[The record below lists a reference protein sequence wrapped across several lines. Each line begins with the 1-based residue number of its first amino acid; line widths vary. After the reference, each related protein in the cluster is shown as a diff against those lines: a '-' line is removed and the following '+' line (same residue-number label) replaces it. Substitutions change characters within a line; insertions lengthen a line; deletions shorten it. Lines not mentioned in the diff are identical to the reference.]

1 MSGKQTKPIALI
13 TGATSGFGLEFC
25 KIFAR
30 DGYDL
35 VLTARHEEDLKKTAS
50 DLKQIYPD
58 LTTHHVALDLATDA
72 GPTKLFDYTQAH
84 SLQVEVLVNNA
95 GIGVHGAFAEN
106 TAARE
111 DELVHLNVNALTML
125 CHLYLPGMIQRRH
138 GKILNIA
145 SLAGFQAGPL
155 YATYF
160 ASKAYVVTFSEAL
173 TLENKDKGITV
184 TALCPPPSRTNFFK
198 RAGMAET
205 SRVLR
210 MSMHNPAPIAKAG
223 YLGLKKGKAVVLPSA
238 RSRFIALGYHIFP
251 RAIVARIAKRSIESA
266 SRG

>member
-1 MSGKQTKPIALI
+1 MSRNQTKPIALI

-25 KIFAR
+25 NIFAR
-30 DGYDL
+30 EGYDL
-35 VLTARHEEDLKKTAS
+35 VLTARHEEDLKNSAA
-50 DLKQIYPD
+50 DLRSRYPD
-58 LTTHHVALDLATDA
+58 LTTHQVALDLATDT
-72 GPTKLFDYTQAH
+72 GPRKLYEFTKHH
-84 SLQVEVLVNNA
+84 SLAVEVLVNNA

-106 TAARE
+106 ASERE

-125 CHLYLPGMIQRRH
+125 CHLYLPDMIARKR

-173 TLENKDKGITV
+173 TLENKTNGVTV

-198 RAGMAET
+198 RAGMVET
-205 SRVLR
+205 SRILR
-210 MSMHNPAPIAKAG
+210 ASMHNPRKIAEVG
-223 YLGLKKGKAVVLPSA
+223 YRGLMRGKAVVLPSA
-238 RSRFIALGYHIFP
+238 RSRFIALGYHVFP
-251 RAIVARIAKRSIESA
+251 RAVVARIAKRSIESA